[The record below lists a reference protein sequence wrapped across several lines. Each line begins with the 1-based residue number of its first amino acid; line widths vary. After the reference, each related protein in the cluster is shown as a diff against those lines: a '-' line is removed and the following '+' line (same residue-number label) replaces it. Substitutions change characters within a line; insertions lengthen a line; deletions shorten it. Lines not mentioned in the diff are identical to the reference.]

1 MQTKA
6 REKQSELI
14 FGQLVNFTAWIVFD
28 LLIQDLWKGVRIL
41 YKQLLVQFNLALTEP
56 MTCFSIFRVG
66 LSIFYTTFC
75 KIT

>member
-41 YKQLLVQFNLALTEP
+41 YKQLLVQFNLALTYP
-56 MTCFSIFRVG
+56 A
-66 LSIFYTTFC
+66 L
-75 KIT
+75 